1 MPQTNAGS
9 TDFDVVIL
17 GGGMSG
23 LSLACA
29 IAQEECSHPAAQ
41 KTSQLSPKQTPRQT
55 LVIEPRSTYRQ
66 DKTWCYWQQES
77 THFDDAITHRWQ
89 QWTVSHGG
97 QTQLC
102 SSAKNPYVRVDSG
115 QFYRIAQQI
124 LSASRSVTLSLGE
137 RAESVEA
144 DSQGVFV
151 SGTAGDLRAGLAIDT
166 RPTPI
171 PEGVLLQHFM
181 GWEIQ
186 TDHDVFDPSTVTLMD
201 FAPASKDIHFYYVLP
216 FDRRRALVETTHFS
230 MTRLDEATYTCELKN
245 YLKERYGL
253 DHWQITRTEQGV
265 IPMPRR
271 APSLKHR
278 AHQRIIPMGL
288 HADTTKPSTGYCYPH
303 AQDQARRQAQALSS
317 DVGGVPASARSD
329 LGRWFDAVFIGF
341 LEQYPERAGA
351 TFLRLFQ
358 QVPSDVLIRFLTD
371 KAHIGDYLQV
381 MLALPKTTFIKQA
394 FRHVSGA

>member
-41 KTSQLSPKQTPRQT
+41 KTSQLSPKQTPPQT

-89 QWTVSHGG
+89 RWTVSYGG

-144 DSQGVFV
+144 DSEGVFV

-216 FDRRRALVETTHFS
+216 FDCRRALVETTHFS

>member
-1 MPQTNAGS
+1 
-9 TDFDVVIL
+9 
-17 GGGMSG
+17 
-23 LSLACA
+23 
-29 IAQEECSHPAAQ
+29 
-41 KTSQLSPKQTPRQT
+41 

>member
-29 IAQEECSHPAAQ
+29 IAQEECSHQAAQ
-41 KTSQLSPKQTPRQT
+41 KTSQLSPKQTPPQT

-77 THFDDAITHRWQ
+77 THFDDAITHRWR

-144 DSQGVFV
+144 DSEGVFV